1 MKKQNITK
9 KVIERRIKELI
20 AEVADIDMK
29 KISSN
34 TEIFEGLGID
44 SFMAVELFYNANEK
58 FGISIS
64 NDQLASVKTI
74 KDIVNLVYINIH
86 KK

>member
-1 MKKQNITK
+1 M
-9 KVIERRIKELI
+9 IERRIKELI